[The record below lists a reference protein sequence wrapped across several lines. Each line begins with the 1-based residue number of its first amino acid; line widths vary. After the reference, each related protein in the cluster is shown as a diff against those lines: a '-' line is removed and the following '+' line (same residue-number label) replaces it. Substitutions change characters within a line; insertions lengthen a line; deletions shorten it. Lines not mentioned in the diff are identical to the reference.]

1 MVGYWPTDAFQR
13 FDDDDILRLR
23 PTEYGAITGTEE
35 LGPGFGSDGA
45 VWVAESGT
53 IRYVAGLYS
62 NNELT
67 FAYTVSP
74 AGLMPFTYS
83 YESEHQGWASKDG
96 AFFIGELR
104 YSIDQNGYYNS
115 SAPGRYGFVSIDPFL
130 NLFEYILMAF
140 GNDHP
145 YPRFELYA
153 GEKPP
158 SRFDADPGP
167 EPRSEE
173 H

>member
-83 YESEHQGWASKDG
+83 YESEHQGWASKAG
-96 AFFIGELR
+96 AFFIGALR
-104 YSIDQNGYYNS
+104 RSEARRVGKES
-115 SAPGRYGFVSIDPFL
+115 VSTCRSRWS
-130 NLFEYILMAF
+130 
-140 GNDHP
+140 P
-145 YPRFELYA
+145 YP
-153 GEKPP
+153 
-158 SRFDADPGP
+158 
-167 EPRSEE
+167 
-173 H
+173 